1 MLYSVRS
8 VKIVHFLIRISGVIG
23 RRTAVITV
31 EVINNRKLYIVKSK
45 TTSPITPSRF
55 ESGLIHDNNQII
67 NLMKRTPLFA
77 IWAISFALTVLLA
90 NEMNIVFWLS
100 FTVFAL
106 CSIYLE
112 KHQKR
117 LKREK

>member
-1 MLYSVRS
+1 M
-8 VKIVHFLIRISGVIG
+8 KIVHFLIRISGVIG

-55 ESGLIHDNNQII
+55 ESGLIHNNNQII
-67 NLMKRTPLFA
+67 NLMKRTPLLG

-100 FTVFAL
+100 FAVFAL
-106 CSIYLE
+106 CSIYME